1 MTQHSTHHSDDDLLL
16 DYYGEPSA
24 PSAHLAQCA
33 ECTERFRQLQLT
45 LDDVTLDPPE
55 RGDQYG
61 LEVWQAIRH
70 RLPARESWWQSM
82 LGWRPVLAA
91 AAAIVLLAAGFAAGR
106 MWPSDVQPG
115 PQIAASPAMDE
126 GTVIGTEDEARR
138 RVVLSTVTDH
148 FDRSDRVLAEIMN
161 APGPRGLV
169 SERQSARDLV
179 AASRLYRQ
187 SAVVLD
193 EPAVAAVLEEV
204 ERVLLDVVHQ
214 PPTATAADLN
224 EIRRRIESAS
234 LLFKLRV
241 MANELQQRLEESPST
256 ATTSSTS
263 TIG

>member
-1 MTQHSTHHSDDDLLL
+1 MTHPATHHSDDDLLL
-16 DYYGEPSA
+16 EYYGEPSA
-24 PSAHLAQCA
+24 PSSHLAECA
-33 ECTERFRQLQLT
+33 ECAERFHQLRST
-45 LDDVTLDPPE
+45 LDDVTLEAPE

-70 RLPARESWWQSM
+70 RLPARESWWHSM
-82 LGWRPVLAA
+82 LGLRPVLAA
-91 AAAIVLLAAGFAAGR
+91 AAAVVLLVAGFTAGR
-106 MWPSDVQPG
+106 MWPSGPSE
-115 PQIAASPAMDE
+115 PQIAASPDTGAAPALGATDE
-126 GTVIGTEDEARR
+126 DAQR

-161 APGPRGLV
+161 APGPRELM